1 MEAKANIAP
10 SGLMA
15 IEDVAEYMG
24 VPVGT
29 VRRLRRLDRIPFH
42 RIGAKLYTRKAD
54 LDKYIEVIFGEDSS

>member
-1 MEAKANIAP
+1 MTPKIPESNLL
-10 SGLMA
+10 S
-15 IEDVAEYMG
+15 IETASKYLG

-54 LDKYIEVIFGEDSS
+54 LDEFIEVVFGADTP